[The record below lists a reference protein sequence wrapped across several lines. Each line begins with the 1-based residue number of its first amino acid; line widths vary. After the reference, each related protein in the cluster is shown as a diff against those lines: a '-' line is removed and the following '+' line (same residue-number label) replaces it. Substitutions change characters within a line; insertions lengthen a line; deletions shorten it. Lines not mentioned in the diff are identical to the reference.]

1 MRRRVLLT
9 LTCALAI
16 LGLTQLIVPFV
27 ASLSPSARADAALDR
42 ILVSDM
48 KEGSSRIVP
57 LAKAAISSAGWQ
69 PGLFVLRRADGT
81 YRAWAVPLRNGH
93 VGLPDIHW
101 WRPMVECEQFGPTL
115 RGGLIDASA
124 PIKCHQGVISKGW
137 ADQWQWSV
145 DGKSAGG
152 VDDLEPAHGVFEG
165 GYFVVSKRAAR

>member
-9 LTCALAI
+9 LTSALA
-16 LGLTQLIVPFV
+16 LVGLTQLMVPFV

-48 KEGSSRIVP
+48 KEGSSLIVP

-81 YRAWAVPLRNGH
+81 YRAWAVLLRNGH

-115 RGGLIDASA
+115 RDGLIDASA
-124 PIKCHQGVISKGW
+124 PIKCHQGVISSWW

-145 DGKSAGG
+145 DGKSVGA
-152 VDDLEPAHGVFEG
+152 VDDLEPAQGVFEG
-165 GYFVVSKRAAR
+165 DYFVVGKRAAR